1 MSPAF
6 RRFLAEDG
14 GRLAQER
21 RARSSRSGHSANI
34 PAGTTTSKISGLETE
49 TLALARKVLYVEGVG
64 GQIDK
69 GAWEKLPP
77 TMRLEDFNHTFV
89 WQRANQFLIGRIWS
103 SVDGKGRARYP
114 MVVCAHY
121 SGATLSWGL
130 ERVLPGLVE
139 LEKSCRAAKTA
150 AEVPDTC
157 SDRARTALRG
167 TLSQAG
173 PNAAPAARCRGGALK
188 HFVDDAVFGPNQQ
201 GWQRIIYGLQNRM
214 AAFTTAKFDARDATA
229 WAQHTRVPVAAGS
242 PEQALLLWNEF
253 FATQNLTAGAYPFH
267 PGRGAILAGCDLR
280 GTVVA
285 GIFRPV
291 RAVADA
297 LPMATE
303 VPYELDEAFKSKAKR
318 ILADFQH
325 ADGLESLGKIRCG
338 RDVIRRL
345 EFIHAAM
352 VQGQGLAL
360 AKMAG
365 PAGSVFGC
373 STNPRRIENDGR
385 SRPRHIS
392 TWRLNTAI

>member
-14 GRLAQER
+14 GRLAQ
-21 RARSSRSGHSANI
+21 RAGVLALGAFGKH
-34 PAGTTTSKISGLETE
+34 PGWDDHVEDLGLETE

-150 AEVPDTC
+150 AEVRTLL
-157 SDRARTALRG
+157 DRARTALRG

-173 PNAAPAARCRGGALK
+173 PNAAPAARAGGALK

-201 GWQRIIYGLQNRM
+201 GWQRIIYDLQNRM

-229 WAQHTRVPVAAGS
+229 WGNTPGCPLPPAPPSRRCCCGVNSSPQESTGRCPLFSSVPRGS
-242 PEQALLLWNEF
+242 P
-253 FATQNLTAGAYPFH
+253 
-267 PGRGAILAGCDLR
+267 
-280 GTVVA
+280 
-285 GIFRPV
+285 
-291 RAVADA
+291 
-297 LPMATE
+297 
-303 VPYELDEAFKSKAKR
+303 
-318 ILADFQH
+318 
-325 ADGLESLGKIRCG
+325 
-338 RDVIRRL
+338 
-345 EFIHAAM
+345 
-352 VQGQGLAL
+352 
-360 AKMAG
+360 
-365 PAGSVFGC
+365 GS
-373 STNPRRIENDGR
+373 T
-385 SRPRHIS
+385 
-392 TWRLNTAI
+392 